1 MAEQTISM
9 IEQSALAE
17 PLAPTRQR
25 LTYLDNIRLVL
36 ITGVVLGHLSVT
48 YGMDA
53 DWTYYEGGE
62 VNEIVVAVQM
72 LILAI
77 AIGFAMGL
85 FFLIA
90 GYFTAPAYDRKGF
103 TQFLLDR
110 FKRLAIPWMIF
121 EIFINPLIHYAVDS
135 HGGNCQGALYDCQ
148 FQGTFWQ
155 YIQEF
160 PRASASIGDGPV
172 WFLEA
177 LLLFS
182 IGYALWRKITDSM
195 KFHENKTRVV
205 PDNRTIALFAL
216 VIGLTTFIVRFRA
229 EAFVQYEPLH
239 LEFARFPQYV
249 ALFIA
254 GTWAYRGNWLVAF
267 PDRQARLWRW
277 VAIGCVLTLPALLV
291 AFGALSGELDDRAL
305 SGVTWMSF
313 AYSVWEGFLSVS
325 MVITV
330 LTWFRRRFNHQGRL
344 ARVLSDSSFVV
355 YVIHPGIIVPLALAL
370 SSIHMNLS
378 LKFLLVAPIALA
390 LCYLA
395 AYGLRKLPFGRAA
408 PR

>member
-1 MAEQTISM
+1 MTTQAITQ
-9 IEQSALAE
+9 QALE
-17 PLAPTRQR
+17 PAFLPDAQPRF
-25 LTYLDNIRLVL
+25 TYLDNIRLVL

-53 DWTYYEGGE
+53 DWTYYEGGD

-72 LILAI
+72 LMLAI

-103 TQFLLDR
+103 SRFLLDR
-110 FKRLAIPWMIF
+110 LKRLAIPWMIF
-121 EIFINPLIHYAVDS
+121 EIFINPLVHYAVDS

-148 FQGTFWQ
+148 YQGTFWQ
-155 YIQEF
+155 YIRDF

-182 IGYALWRKITDSM
+182 VGYALWRKTTDPM
-195 KFHENKTRVV
+195 KFDDSKARVV
-205 PDNRTIALFAL
+205 PDNRAIALFAL
-216 VIGLTTFIVRFRA
+216 AIGLTTFIIRFRA

-267 PDRQARLWRW
+267 PDRQANLWRW
-277 VAIGCVLTLPALLV
+277 VAIVCMLTLPLLLV

-305 SGVTWMSF
+305 RGVTWMSF

-344 ARVLSDSSFVV
+344 ARALSDSSFVV

-370 SSIHMNLS
+370 SDIRMNLS

-390 LCYLA
+390 LCYLV
-395 AYGLRKLPFGRAA
+395 AYGLRRILFNRAV
-408 PR
+408 PV